1 MALTKV
7 TRNLLS
13 TGIDD
18 QSTSTAI
25 TIDSSGNVGI
35 STTPHSNSKLHILD
49 ASSSLDDYTIHIEAY
64 QPAVVWQDIS
74 GGPSTDFAL
83 QADGSALMFRYGDAA
98 TETQLASEAMRI
110 DSSGRLIVGNTSAFT
125 ADSVTIDQG
134 GFLAVRNTSGAAME
148 IRRDTSHGNILDLQI
163 DGQTIG
169 NLGSAGGYLTV
180 LGSTNQVGL
189 KFYSAAANTGIIHPV
204 SGTADLDAAVDLGY
218 SGGRF
223 KDLYLSGGVV
233 FDAVT
238 GNATSNTLDD
248 YEEGTW
254 TPAVRGAGVAGSYTY
269 SGGYGVYT
277 KIGRQVTISFFLQ
290 DITEVSAGTAYLQIT
305 GCPFTKA
312 SGQFSNGV
320 VNLQSIDW
328 FNSSTYGTLQFTSVG
343 ASSVIY
349 VRMNGD
355 NYAGADLQLTELVSG
370 ASDIGGTITF
380 FT

>member
-7 TRNLLS
+7 SRNLLS

-25 TIDSSGNVGI
+25 TIDSSG
-35 STTPHSNSKLHILD
+35 
-49 ASSSLDDYTIHIEAY
+49 
-64 QPAVVWQDIS
+64 
-74 GGPSTDFAL
+74 
-83 QADGSALMFRYGDAA
+83 
-98 TETQLASEAMRI
+98 
-110 DSSGRLIVGNTSAFT
+110 RLIVGNTGAFT

-134 GFLAVRNTSGAAME
+134 GFAAIRNTSGSCLE
-148 IRRDTSHGNILDLQI
+148 LRRDTSHGNILDLQI

-233 FDAVT
+233 FGSTGGSVT
-238 GNATSNTLDD
+238 SKTLDD

-254 TPAVRGAGVAGSYTY
+254 TPVITNSGTAPTGVT
-269 SGGYGVYT
+269 YGVQQGTYT
-277 KIGRQVTISFFLQ
+277 KIGNKVYFEVAVRLSAYTAGTGEVIITGLPFSMAYIDAYRHPGFSINVFDKAAGIASYVFLALGAAIPNIFFRRLDTDADTSLAAA
-290 DITEVSAGTAYLQIT
+290 DITSGTAFI
-305 GCPFTKA
+305 G
-312 SGQFSNGV
+312 SGV
-320 VNLQSIDW
+320 Y
-328 FNSSTYGTLQFTSVG
+328 TTT
-343 ASSVIY
+343 A
-349 VRMNGD
+349 
-355 NYAGADLQLTELVSG
+355 
-370 ASDIGGTITF
+370 
-380 FT
+380 